1 MRFVGNIIY
10 RHYKRGDEEQL
21 AELFN
26 HAFQMNG
33 FSFVRTKKNWEWRYL
48 QSPEFEPEMI
58 QIAEDS
64 DNHKIVGMVCV
75 NPIEKIKIDEVTY
88 LNGNIND
95 VACHPDYI
103 RRGISKNLMQKSI
116 EYMKQKGCDI
126 SLLITDFN
134 GFPRKKLYSKLG
146 YQDFDI
152 SNSYISFPNFY
163 QLLRD
168 FPLFIFLLP
177 TLALFSSIP
186 RLIKKFFI
194 SLSSYSKVFSYKIEY
209 NSHHF
214 KYLKSSDKIL
224 KQYYTGYPITR
235 KGYPIWARI
244 KVPSKR
250 HKPTYILIMKKDKV
264 VGGAILTHVNLYH
277 FKYRLKLRIGI
288 IHELFLDT
296 GQFNNKKELYF
307 THNYLI
313 DKLLKAATYRS
324 VGLLLVNPN
333 TDNFLLKKCLKEF
346 DFLKFQDLSLMI
358 LKLKPNLTLSKPKKF
373 FFIPTYLSLG
383 FP

>member
-1 MRFVGNIIY
+1 MVNIIY
-10 RHYKRGDEEQL
+10 RYYRKGDEEQL

-26 HAFQMNG
+26 KAFQMNG
-33 FSFVRTKKNWEWRYL
+33 FSFVRTKKNWKWRYL
-48 QSPEFEPEMI
+48 QSPDFEPEMI
-58 QIAEDS
+58 QIAEDI

-75 NPIEKIKIDEVTY
+75 NPIEKININGVDY

-95 VACHPDYI
+95 VSCHPDYI
-103 RRGISKNLMQKSI
+103 KQGISTSLMQRSI
-116 EYMKQKGCDI
+116 EYMRQKGCDI
-126 SLLITDFN
+126 SLLITDFS
-134 GFPRKKLYSKLG
+134 GFPRKRLYSKLG

-163 QLLRD
+163 QLFRD
-168 FPLFIFLLP
+168 MPLIIFLLP
-177 TLALFSSIP
+177 SLILFSSIP

-194 SLSSYSKVFSYKIEY
+194 SLNSYNKVFSHIIEY
-209 NSHHF
+209 DSHHF
-214 KYLKSSDKIL
+214 KYLEFSDKIL

-250 HKPTYILIMKKDKV
+250 YKPTYILIKKKNRI

-277 FKYRLKLRIGI
+277 FKYGLKLRIGI
-288 IHELFLDT
+288 IHELFLNPS
-296 GQFNNKKELYF
+296 QLNNKKELSF
-307 THNYLI
+307 AHDYLI
-313 DKLLKAATYRS
+313 DKILKAATYRS
-324 VGLLLVNPN
+324 VGLLLINPN
-333 TDNFLLKKCLKEF
+333 SDNFLLKKSLKEYNF
-346 DFLKFQDLSLMI
+346 FKFQDLSLMI
-358 LKLKPNLTLSKPKKF
+358 LKLKTNLALSKPKKF